1 MIFVESLTLKI
12 IMFILFSF
20 SEGSP
25 ELGYN
30 NVSTLIFTMSREDQD
45 PMRLNQ
51 IFNENFNKIVKPE
64 TEDSYGYKDP
74 VTASSY
80 APSYDLNGGGGGP
93 ATPYTAA
100 EPTYFFSPSPSLAG
114 SETRQEWYPHTP
126 QEFGIPGPDPSAFSA
141 TKHETTYTTGLSSF
155 DWQQPLFTADQSY
168 GIENVGYQTCGS
180 TLVSPATAPN
190 PLLPPPPQ
198 LLVHQQPLELNDA
211 LDVMKTHA
219 DISKNIEY
227 KNGLDVNS
235 GVAQHFGKRKLDDF
249 VDDFD
254 DVQPSSS
261 NSGKGRAKSK
271 RTRVKSD
278 EAESAEDASMD
289 PEKKEVKDKERRY
302 ANNQRERVRIR
313 DINDALKELG
323 RICHTHQK
331 SDKPMTKLGV
341 LNSAVDVIMGLENQ
355 VRERNLN
362 PGVACLKRRATGSS
376 TDGMSPSPSMPSG
389 SSSSSSAQQQNFTQQ
404 SQDFGFLGPSDPA
417 GLLPTSQAA
426 VPYSDANIS

>member
-1 MIFVESLTLKI
+1 
-12 IMFILFSF
+12 
-20 SEGSP
+20 
-25 ELGYN
+25 
-30 NVSTLIFTMSREDQD
+30 MSREDQD

-74 VTASSY
+74 VTASNY

-93 ATPYTAA
+93 GPAYSAT
-100 EPTYFFSPSPSLAG
+100 EPTYYFSATPSLAG
-114 SETRQEWYPHTP
+114 GEARQEWYAPPP
-126 QEFGIPGPDPSAFSA
+126 QEFGVAGQVPGQDPSAFSA
-141 TKHETTYTTGLSSF
+141 TKHEPSYTGLTSF
-155 DWQQPLFTADQSY
+155 DWQQPLFTPDQSY
-168 GIENVGYQTCGS
+168 GIENVGYQNCPS
-180 TLVSPATAPN
+180 SLVSPAPAPTV
-190 PLLPPPPQ
+190 LLPPPPQ

-219 DISKNIEY
+219 DISKNIDY

-249 VDDFD
+249 VDGLD

-261 NSGKGRAKSK
+261 NSGKARAKSK

-289 PEKKEVKDKERRY
+289 PEKKEEKDKDRRY
-302 ANNQRERVRIR
+302 NNNQRERVRIR

-331 SDKPMTKLGV
+331 SDKPMTKLGI

-355 VRERNLN
+355 VRDRNLN

-376 TDGMSPSPSMPSG
+376 TDGMTPSPSMPSG
-389 SSSSSSAQQQNFTQQ
+389 SSSSSSAQQQSFTQQ

-417 GLLPTSQAA
+417 GLLPTSSEAI
-426 VPYSDANIS
+426 PFSDSNIS

>member
-1 MIFVESLTLKI
+1 
-12 IMFILFSF
+12 
-20 SEGSP
+20 
-25 ELGYN
+25 
-30 NVSTLIFTMSREDQD
+30 
-45 PMRLNQ
+45 MRLNQ

-64 TEDSYGYKDP
+64 TEESYGYKDP
-74 VTASSY
+74 VTASNY
-80 APSYDLNGGGGGP
+80 SYDLNGGAGAGP
-93 ATPYTAA
+93 AFTTA
-100 EPTYFFSPSPSLAG
+100 EPTYFFSPSPSLSGGEA
-114 SETRQEWYPHTP
+114 RQDWYSHPPPP
-126 QEFGIPGPDPSAFSA
+126 QEFGVPAQVPGQPDPSAFTA
-141 TKHETTYTTGLSSF
+141 TKHEPSYTGLTSF
-155 DWQQPLFTADQSY
+155 DWQQPLFTTDQSY
-168 GIENVGYQTCGS
+168 GIENVGYQNCGPG
-180 TLVSPATAPN
+180 LVSPAPVQT

-219 DISKNIEY
+219 DISKNIDF

-249 VDDFD
+249 VDDLD

-261 NSGKGRAKSK
+261 NSGKARAKSK

-278 EAESAEDASMD
+278 AAESAEDASMD
-289 PEKKEVKDKERRY
+289 PEKKEAKDTERRY

-331 SDKPMTKLGV
+331 SDKPMTKLGI

-355 VRERNLN
+355 VRDRNLN

-376 TDGMSPSPSMPSG
+376 TDGMTPSPSMPSG
-389 SSSSSSAQQQNFTQQ
+389 SSSSSSGQQQSFTQQ
-404 SQDFGFLGPSDPA
+404 SQDFGFLGSSDSA
-417 GLLPTSQAA
+417 GLLPATSEAGH
-426 VPYSDANIS
+426 YSDSNIS